1 MAKVTVELLLFL
13 KFKEEIGLD
22 SSPEQMALFGTDQL
36 IKCRPNLYSE
46 DLDFYF
52 FKKGIKSQI
61 QNSNFSR
68 LKIRQKIMINNHF

>member
-1 MAKVTVELLLFL
+1 MVLFLLYL

-61 QNSNFSR
+61 QNSNFFRIKIR
-68 LKIRQKIMINNHF
+68 LKIIIENDL

>member
-1 MAKVTVELLLFL
+1 VAKVMVELLLFL

-61 QNSNFSR
+61 QNSNFF
-68 LKIRQKIMINNHF
+68 KIENSTKNND

>member
-1 MAKVTVELLLFL
+1 
-13 KFKEEIGLD
+13 
-22 SSPEQMALFGTDQL
+22 MALFGTDQL

-61 QNSNFSR
+61 QNSNFFR
-68 LKIRQKIMINNHF
+68 IKIRLNIMIENDL